1 MKTPSKPMHNPILD
15 LLFAGQAVRLINREP
30 EPWLVG
36 ADVCEILD
44 IKNSRDAI
52 QGVPEKWRSHV
63 VVSDLGITEV
73 RSNTG
78 ADLGTAEVSSANGS
92 GVGTTEVRSSNGS
105 DVGDTDTRS
114 KRKRGENINRKM
126 VIISPAGAMYLAFRS
141 RKPEAQSF
149 VNWLLED
156 VLPEIAKYGVY
167 VAGADP
173 AEKCTLLWHRWRHE
187 RAREIAAANTEL
199 EERGLKTISLFCDLK
214 EIELRDVLSFARH
227 ASQCA
232 LELGEQR
239 TRIYTRRGMR
249 RAYSDA
255 VLCAALARLQPQLPW
270 TEGEAP
276 SAPE

>member
-1 MKTPSKPMHNPILD
+1 MKTFHNPILD
-15 LLFAGQAVRLINREP
+15 LLFAGQSVRLINREP

-52 QGVPEKWRSHV
+52 QAVPEKWRSHV
-63 VVSDLGITEV
+63 VVSDHGIAEG
-73 RSNTG
+73 RSSTG
-78 ADLGTAEVSSANGS
+78 ADLGTADGSS
-92 GVGTTEVRSSNGS
+92 TEGS
-105 DVGDTDTRS
+105 DVGDTDIRS
-114 KRKRGENINRKM
+114 PRKRGENINRKM

-214 EIELRDVLSFARH
+214 QIELRDVLSFARH

-270 TEGEAP
+270 TEGETP
-276 SAPE
+276 TAPE